1 MPKNKAKPIPMSEVN
16 LNYVEFGNTLR
27 TLIKAKGYTQSNFA
41 EAIGVAYPS
50 MMNILQ
56 GKRRVYLHVYVKI
69 IDVLGISDL
78 AILNNFI
85 PSDELMENAK
95 LYSELLPLLSKLPK
109 SALQNFIGLAKE
121 LVDNTT
127 DD

>member
-27 TLIKAKGYTQSNFA
+27 TLIKSKGYTQANFA

>member
-27 TLIKAKGYTQSNFA
+27 TLIKSKGYTQANFA
-41 EAIGVAYPS
+41 EAIGVAYPT

-109 SALQNFIGLAKE
+109 NALQNFIGLAKE

>member
-27 TLIKAKGYTQSNFA
+27 TLIKSKGYTQANFA

-109 SALQNFIGLAKE
+109 SALHNFIGLAKE

>member
-27 TLIKAKGYTQSNFA
+27 TLIKSKGYTQSNFA
-41 EAIGVAYPS
+41 EAIGVAYPT

-109 SALQNFIGLAKE
+109 NALQNFIGLAKE
-121 LVDNTT
+121 LVDNTI

>member
-85 PSDELMENAK
+85 PGDELMENAK

>member
-27 TLIKAKGYTQSNFA
+27 TLIKSKGYTQANFA

-109 SALQNFIGLAKE
+109 NALQNFIGLAKE